1 MTVSGQKFPG
11 FGQKS
16 AQSRDGSAAR
26 AVDWLRGVH
35 PTKTAEQVEAATG
48 IPAKTVRNWLC
59 GAAQPGGDAMV
70 RLVLAYGPDLICA
83 MCDAA
88 PAWLAASARAK
99 RQGEIEAQQAA
110 LSAEL
115 AAMRGAA

>member
-1 MTVSGQKFPG
+1 MHHSMVP
-11 FGQKS
+11 
-16 AQSRDGSAAR
+16 AA
-26 AVDWLRGVH
+26 D
-35 PTKTAEQVEAATG
+35 
-48 IPAKTVRNWLC
+48 
-59 GAAQPGGDAMV
+59 MV